1 MSGAAPPHLIAGA
14 LGLAA
19 LLFLVETAIA
29 VLLVAVASLSRVAI
43 RRLAAE
49 DGRLA
54 FLEEVRS
61 GQSSR
66 RISLHA
72 AREACLLGAS
82 LSLAVAARES
92 GLPHPW
98 LLGVAGG
105 IVVGTLLLEGAA
117 ARVLALRAPRA
128 AIRGTAFLVTP
139 IHAVLF
145 PAAKPMES
153 LVRRLTAD
161 AGRAES
167 EAEEDD
173 GEVEAFLEVGER
185 EGILEA
191 GESRMVRG
199 IVDLGDTRVR
209 EIMTP
214 RTDIS
219 AIGADGTVAEAR
231 KILLR
236 TGHSRLPVYRGNL
249 DNVVGVLD
257 VRDLLKAADEGADG
271 TAVAGF
277 LRPAFFVP
285 ETQSTADL
293 LAQMRTRTRMALVV
307 DEYGGLAGLVTLEDL
322 LEEIVGEIRE
332 EHEPEEARIEEEADG
347 SWLVSGLVHV
357 DEIEPLFGV
366 TVGERDFDTIGGLVV
381 AALGRVP
388 LPGERLEAHGIAVE
402 VLEADRRRVYRV
414 RLRRAAPPRGPAAE
428 PA

>member
-1 MSGAAPPHLIAGA
+1 VSGTPPPALIAAA

-19 LLFLVETAIA
+19 LLFLAETAIA
-29 VLLVAVASLSRVAI
+29 VLLLAVSSLSRVGI

-49 DGRLA
+49 DRRLG
-54 FLEEVRS
+54 FLEDVRS

-72 AREACLLGAS
+72 ARETCLLGAS
-82 LSLAVAARES
+82 VSLALAARGS
-92 GLPHPW
+92 GMRHPW

-105 IVVGTLLLEGAA
+105 TVLGTLLLEGVA

-128 AIRGTAFLVTP
+128 AIRATAFLAAP
-139 IHAVLF
+139 IHALF
-145 PAAKPMES
+145 YPAAKPMER
-153 LVRRLTAD
+153 LVRRFTTGS
-161 AGRAES
+161 AGGS
-167 EAEEDD
+167 ETEEDEQ
-173 GEVEAFLEVGER
+173 EVDAFLEVGER

-214 RTDIS
+214 RTDIAALS
-219 AIGADGTVAEAR
+219 ADGTVAEAR
-231 KILLR
+231 KVLLR
-236 TGHSRLPVYRGNL
+236 TGHSRLPVYRGTV

-257 VRDLLKAADEGADG
+257 VRDVLKASDEGADARAV
-271 TAVAGF
+271 TAF

-285 ETQSTADL
+285 ETQFTADL
-293 LAQMRTRTRMALVV
+293 LTQMRTRTRMAMVV

-332 EHEPEEARIEEEADG
+332 EHEPEEPRVEAEPEG

-357 DEIEPLFGV
+357 DEVEPLFDV
-366 TVGERDFDTIGGLVV
+366 SIGERDFDTVGGLVV

-388 LPGERLEAHGIAVE
+388 PPGERLEAHGLAIE

-414 RLRRAAPPRGPAAE
+414 RLRKAAPPEGAAGE
-428 PA
+428 TA